1 MDVSHISISASCS
14 PTNYIPVVWSSIGY
28 DLCSVMS
35 MEIWYLYLHPYL
47 LSLLEFIVN
56 PVSVS
61 VCDAQSLPQVFNVF
75 CAHIAVHPHWIVTE
89 MDGVADQAV
98 CYSES
103 VGSLSYTMGSTFW
116 YSNIYCRP
124 FSLNGGKLLW
134 GHACLRCRLAT
145 VSPSLIRLV

>member
-1 MDVSHISISASCS
+1 
-14 PTNYIPVVWSSIGY
+14 
-28 DLCSVMS
+28 MS

-47 LSLLEFIVN
+47 LSLLEFIS

-61 VCDAQSLPQVFNVF
+61 VCDAQSLPQVFNVL
-75 CAHIAVHPHWIVTE
+75 CTYRSAVHLHWIVTE

-98 CYSES
+98 GYSES

-124 FSLNGGKLLW
+124 FSLNGWKLL
-134 GHACLRCRLAT
+134 
-145 VSPSLIRLV
+145 